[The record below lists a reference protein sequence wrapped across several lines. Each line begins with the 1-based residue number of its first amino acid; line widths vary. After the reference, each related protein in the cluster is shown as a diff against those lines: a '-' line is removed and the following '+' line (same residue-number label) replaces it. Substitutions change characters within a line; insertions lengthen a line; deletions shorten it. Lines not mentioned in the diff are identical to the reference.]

1 MAWRDLNKAL
11 FWCAGN
17 GEVELIKDALV
28 DNKVLEFNGEGGV
41 ISKNEHYQNVS
52 YKGYRRDY
60 RHPQINGWSPLH
72 YAAQQ
77 GHTNCIS
84 VLLDHGF
91 PRNVKDDEGN
101 KIDDLAVMFQ
111 HKGMQAWL
119 RQWLPPEE
127 RNLIEMK
134 KNRIKR
140 RQEEVE
146 KERMKEIAAW
156 TEDEALRRGY
166 SIKTKVKVYWF
177 DFNEAYDGEIQRF
190 VAEKIIVKV
199 NDSPRLPL
207 TNEQMV
213 SDIIEDIKYQS
224 QVVYDYNEQRKIIKG
239 DRDLSNGIIKLDVEH
254 GRVFCKTGV
263 VILYDGVDEKFHTLD
278 EFYRAV
284 EFAQMDIEDRTMTE
298 IREKERVKRE
308 RKEAKEKKKRDREA
322 KKALKKK
329 MKEDQKRMDEEMKAQ
344 MANEFDAREL
354 AKMKKAYEREKKQR
368 KKERQKQVKD
378 AFLKRK

>member
-17 GEVELIKDALV
+17 GEVELIKDALNE
-28 DNKVLEFNGEGGV
+28 NKVLEFNAEGHV
-41 ISKNEHYQNVS
+41 ISKNEHFQTVS

-77 GHTNCIS
+77 GHTNCLS

-91 PRNVKDDEGN
+91 PRNVKDDNGN
-101 KIDDLAVMFQ
+101 RIDDLAIAFQ

-119 RQWLPPEE
+119 RQWVPPAE
-127 RNLIEMK
+127 RNLIAIK
-134 KNRIKR
+134 KDRVKR
-140 RQEEVE
+140 KQE
-146 KERMKEIAAW
+146 KEEKDRMKEIAAW

-166 SIKTKVKVYWF
+166 KLRDSVKVYWF
-177 DFNEAYDGEIQRF
+177 DFNEAYDGVIQKF

-207 TNEQMV
+207 TSGQVVQEV
-213 SDIIEDIKYQS
+213 LEEIKDRS
-224 QVVYDYNEQRKIIKG
+224 QVVYDHNEQRRIIKG
-239 DRDLSNGIIKLDVEH
+239 DRDMSKGIVKLDVEH

-263 VILYDGVDEKFHTLD
+263 IILYDGVDEKFHTL
-278 EFYRAV
+278 EELYRAI

-298 IREKERVKRE
+298 IREKERIKRE
-308 RKEAKEKKKRDREA
+308 KREAKDKRRREREA

-344 MANEFDAREL
+344 MESQYDAREL

-368 KKERQKQVKD
+368 KKDRQKQMKD
-378 AFLKRK
+378 AFLKKK